1 MTRHSD
7 AVVVGSGP
15 LGIACA
21 RLLAERGLS
30 VTVVEAGPAI
40 TEPPG
45 AHFRNQPRFARDPD
59 SYFAAIDRYL
69 APIAGDLPAAADSSL
84 VGGQG
89 VLWTNNCPRAAGFER
104 WDAMTTHEWE
114 RAYSA
119 AEALLQVVADPSAA
133 SHTDLAIRERLRGV
147 LSEQGRVIQ
156 GLPLSGHGPDQGG
169 TYFNGPW
176 DIVKAADPV
185 VRERIAVLPSTRV
198 TAVQHRDGR
207 VSNVD
212 LEGAGGHDSL
222 DARWVVLAGGAVGTA
237 RVLYCS
243 DIRPEAL
250 GRGVSFHALLFGQII
265 LQPGI
270 GPHPGDEY
278 RAPRLW
284 IPPTAAAPWHIQ
296 VLRDTCPLAPD
307 EPVDDPRR
315 LLEFQAFV
323 PMTFRDDNAWLIDA
337 GNRES
342 FRFAFAEED
351 RQRMRAM
358 EADVRRLATHLG
370 PWRRGCEPS
379 WRPNGAHIMG
389 TCRMDCKDWIG
400 VADRFGKVHGVDN
413 LHLAS
418 VGAIPSPVAVNPTLT
433 ALALA
438 VRACDA
444 IAAGA

>member
-1 MTRHSD
+1 VARHSD
-7 AVVVGSGP
+7 AVIVGSGP
-15 LGIACA
+15 LGVACA

-45 AHFRNQPRFARDPD
+45 AHFRNQPRFVRDPD

-69 APIAGDLPAAADSSL
+69 APIAGDLPGAADSSL

-89 VLWTNNCPRAAGFER
+89 VLWTNNCPRAVGFER
-104 WDAMTTHEWE
+104 WDAMTPHEWE

-119 AEALLQVVADPSAA
+119 AEALLQVVADPSAG
-133 SHTDLAIRERLRGV
+133 SHVDRAIRERLRGV

-156 GLPLSGHGPDQGG
+156 GLPLSGQVPDRGG
-169 TYFNGPW
+169 IYFNGPW
-176 DIVKAADPV
+176 DIVQAADPL
-185 VRERIAVLPSTRV
+185 VRERIAVLPNTRV
-198 TAVQHRDGR
+198 TAVRHRDGR
-207 VSNVD
+207 VTNVD
-212 LEGAGGHDSL
+212 IQGAGGHDSL
-222 DARWVVLAGGAVGTA
+222 DARRVVLACGAVGTA
-237 RVLYCS
+237 RVLHCS
-243 DIRPEAL
+243 DIRPKAL

-265 LQPGI
+265 LREGI
-270 GPHPGDEY
+270 GPRPGDEN
-278 RAPRLW
+278 RTPRLW

-307 EPVDDPRR
+307 EPVDDPGR

-323 PMTFRDDNAWLIDA
+323 PMTFRDQNAWLIDA
-337 GNRES
+337 GNLES
-342 FRFAFAEED
+342 FRFAFSQED
-351 RQRMRAM
+351 RQHMRAM
-358 EADVRRLATHLG
+358 EADVRTLAKHLG

-379 WRPNGAHIMG
+379 WRPSGAHIMG
-389 TCRMDCKDWIG
+389 TCRMDRKDWTG
-400 VADRFGKVHGVDN
+400 VADRFGKVHGLAN

-418 VGAIPSPVAVNPTLT
+418 VGAIPSAVAVNPTLT

-438 VRACDA
+438 VHACEA